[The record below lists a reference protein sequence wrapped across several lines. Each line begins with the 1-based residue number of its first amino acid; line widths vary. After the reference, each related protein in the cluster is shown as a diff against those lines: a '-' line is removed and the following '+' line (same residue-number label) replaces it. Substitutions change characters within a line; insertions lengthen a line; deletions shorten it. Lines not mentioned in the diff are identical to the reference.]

1 MSDGNRGFSIYQLQ
15 FLWVWSF
22 GARDERRGNQS
33 LLLHQHRV
41 SLITPL
47 MKQTKILRRQRR
59 MITIQAFSQIMI
71 LGTLKVRS
79 TLEYKRT
86 KMHRWMITTFMSM
99 STRNLLLQGRLLLR
113 LTVHMRGNEL
123 FTFNRITRSLF
134 NFHRDFALE
143 HAWLARFFSPRV
155 ISAVTW
161 LISVNGLLQ
170 GHTETGLPSFTAKSH
185 WHSLLVI
192 HRTFQVFSK

>member
-59 MITIQAFSQIMI
+59 MTTIQAFSQIMF
-71 LGTLKVRS
+71 LCTLKVRS

-86 KMHRWMITTFMSM
+86 NIYRWMITAFMSM
-99 STRNLLLQGRLLLR
+99 PIRNLLLQGRLLLR
-113 LTVHMRGNEL
+113 LTLHLKGNDL
-123 FTFNRITRSLF
+123 FTFKGITNSFFSFHLVI
-134 NFHRDFALE
+134 HRDFALE
-143 HAWLARFFSPRV
+143 HVWLAR
-155 ISAVTW
+155 
-161 LISVNGLLQ
+161 
-170 GHTETGLPSFTAKSH
+170 
-185 WHSLLVI
+185 
-192 HRTFQVFSK
+192 

>member
-1 MSDGNRGFSIYQLQ
+1 MSLCMQPRLKYKEVNKDHIYVQRYYLLQMSDGNKGFSIYQLQ

-47 MKQTKILRRQRR
+47 MKQTKILRRQKR

-86 KMHRWMITTFMSM
+86 NMRRWMITTFMSM
-99 STRNLLLQGRLLLR
+99 SIRNLLLQGRLLLR
-113 LTVHMRGNEL
+113 LTLHMKGNEL
-123 FTFNRITRSLF
+123 FTFRRITRSLF
-134 NFHRDFALE
+134 SFHSLIHRDLALE
-143 HAWLARFFSPRV
+143 HA
-155 ISAVTW
+155 
-161 LISVNGLLQ
+161 
-170 GHTETGLPSFTAKSH
+170 
-185 WHSLLVI
+185 
-192 HRTFQVFSK
+192 